1 MAESRI
7 TPQEVNAK
15 LQNGERVQFVDSR
28 NAKAWSEAQT
38 KLPGAL
44 RVPADEPGNIGNVT
58 HDALVV
64 TYCT

>member
-7 TPQEVNAK
+7 TPQEVSAR
-15 LQNGERVQFVDSR
+15 LQKGEKVQFVDCR
-28 NAKAWSEAQT
+28 NPKAWAEART

-44 RVPADEPGNIGNVT
+44 RVPVDEPGNIGNVA
-58 HDALVV
+58 HDTLVV